1 VTTRTSDH
9 RLGVLLAAG
18 GLVLISLDSLGI
30 RLSEAGSW
38 DAAFW
43 FGVFTAVSMSVV
55 VRVREGIGP
64 VRALAANTG
73 AIVGAGALQAVST
86 VFFILAVNTTTVSNT
101 VAIIAAT
108 PIVAALTGWIVLR
121 ETVGLRVALAIG
133 GSAIGIL
140 VIVSGSLG
148 AGRALG
154 DLYALIAVIAF
165 SFNVTLWRSHPQQD
179 WTIAIAVSG
188 LIMALVAFVAADP
201 GSVSARALLVL
212 GLLGAVTGPVGR
224 VALATATRYLPA
236 ATVGLFTPVET
247 VAASAWAWLFLSEAP
262 PFRTIVGG
270 IVVIAAVLWGTARQ
284 N

>member
-1 VTTRTSDH
+1 M
-9 RLGVLLAAG
+9 LLAAG

-30 RLSEAGSW
+30 RVSEAGSW

-43 FGVFTAVSMSVV
+43 FGLFTAVSMSIV
-55 VRVREGIGP
+55 VRVRQGLLPGP
-64 VRALAANTG
+64 AIAANPS
-73 AIVGAGALQAVST
+73 AILGAGALQAVST

-121 ETVGLRVALAIG
+121 EKVGLRVAVAIA
-133 GSAIGIL
+133 GSALGIL
-140 VIVSGSLG
+140 IIVSGSLD

-165 SFNVTLWRSHPQQD
+165 SFNVTLWRSHPGQD

-188 LIMALVAFVAADP
+188 LMMAIVAFVPADP
-201 GSVSARALLVL
+201 GAVTGRALLVL
-212 GLLGAVTGPVGR
+212 GLIGALTGPAGR
-224 VALATATRYLPA
+224 IALATATRYLPA

-247 VAASAWAWLFLSEAP
+247 VAASAWAWIFLSEAP
-262 PFRTIVGG
+262 PTRTIVGG
-270 IVVIAAVLWGTARQ
+270 VVVILAVLGGTARRG
-284 N
+284 